1 MMAIEFC
8 PLELDWGNLA
18 DWAAVIVAA
27 AGAAAVLY
35 LTKAANETA
44 RASHQLGQQLK
55 DREESLRA
63 REAAVLAAL
72 LFPEVADAYAHFRR
86 VSELLGKDE
95 AFGWAIKTEENLS
108 VLREWAGGPGL
119 ERLSRESGRLHVFP
133 KALGQAIAMGLGR
146 SYTATGAAEA
156 LGKASNKDEQERMFS
171 NVQRNVAAATD
182 SFLTAREMLTT
193 EMQAKTD

>member
-1 MMAIEFC
+1 MAIEFC

-72 LFPEVADAYAHFRR
+72 LFPEVAEAYAHFRR
-86 VSELLGKDE
+86 VSELLGEDE
-95 AFGWAIKTEENLS
+95 ALGWAIKTEENLS
-108 VLREWAGGPGL
+108 ALREWAAGPGL

-133 KALGQAIAMGLGR
+133 KVLGQAIAMGLGR

-156 LGKASNKDEQERMFS
+156 LSKANNTDEQERMFR
-171 NVQRNVAAATD
+171 NVQKNVAAAAD
-182 SFLTAREMLTT
+182 SFLKAREMLTT
-193 EMQAKTD
+193 EMQANTD